1 MFHSRR
7 LIACLVALLLVF
19 AQQAAFAHLIGHAG
33 VAAQAVAQ
41 PDRDTGH
48 DAALTLSHQCTTC
61 LAFAALASPAPIA
74 VTPSIPSL
82 AGLAGVPVQW
92 PQRPAPQRPLLAYL
106 SRAPPV

>member
-7 LIACLVALLLVF
+7 LIACLVSLLLVF

-61 LAFAALASPAPIA
+61 LAIAALASPAPIA
-74 VTPSIPSL
+74 GMPSMPSL
-82 AGLAGVPVQW
+82 PGFAGVPAQLR
-92 PQRPAPQRPLLAYL
+92 QLQALQRPLLAYL

>member
-19 AQQAAFAHLIGHAG
+19 AQQAAFAHLIGHVG
-33 VAAQAVAQ
+33 VAAQSVAL

-48 DAALTLSHQCTTC
+48 DAPSTLSHQCTTC
-61 LAFAALASPAPIA
+61 LAIAALASPAPIA
-74 VTPSIPSL
+74 VTSSIPLL
-82 AGLAGVPVQW
+82 AGFAGVPAQW
-92 PQRPAPQRPLLAYL
+92 RQLPAPQRPLLAYL